1 MGRVV
6 AHPEYVSNDGRHAAG
21 SPQLPTETERFAPR
35 ASKARSLG
43 WWAAAKRGRGRLTRA
58 GRRGDQRVPATCDER
73 PAARLRLGRPL
84 GKAAGEPRANGRV
97 KPGQRLRLTVQL
109 TRRRK
114 WRRRLDHLVIV
125 PPAWH

>member
-1 MGRVV
+1 
-6 AHPEYVSNDGRHAAG
+6 
-21 SPQLPTETERFAPR
+21 
-35 ASKARSLG
+35 
-43 WWAAAKRGRGRLTRA
+43 
-58 GRRGDQRVPATCDER
+58 
-73 PAARLRLGRPL
+73 
-84 GKAAGEPRANGRV
+84 V